1 MDKLDEAQ
9 QAWRQMNRT
18 QRREF
23 LRWANEWQDARRRT
37 RDATPVDVSSLTPWR
52 GWISAKRKA
61 DAMWEVT
68 PVEVVVFL
76 SVIVVAV
83 ALLA

>member
-1 MDKLDEAQ
+1 MP
-9 QAWRQMNRT
+9 
-18 QRREF
+18 
-23 LRWANEWQDARRRT
+23 LRSN
-37 RDATPVDVSSLTPWR
+37 VSSLTPWR

>member
-1 MDKLDEAQ
+1 MAALDKLDEAQ

-37 RDATPVDVSSLTPWR
+37 RDAPPVEKEFAAMLAKMDVS
-52 GWISAKRKA
+52 
-61 DAMWEVT
+61 
-68 PVEVVVFL
+68 VVGEPQQG
-76 SVIVVAV
+76 
-83 ALLA
+83 